1 MNVNQNLIDIIDT
14 FHQKL
19 DIIKQNINKSN
30 NLRQGDIIDII
41 EILEQFNSKY
51 LDDIIYKIDSNL
63 HITDRTNRER
73 IDEYELHQKI
83 LRPFLPTILMY
94 SMLLNH

>member
-1 MNVNQNLIDIIDT
+1 MNINQNLIEIIDT

-41 EILEQFNSKY
+41 EIFEQFNSKY

-63 HITDRTNRER
+63 HITNQTNRER
-73 IDEYELHQKI
+73 IKEYELFQKI
-83 LRPFLPTILMY
+83 LKPFLPTMLMY
-94 SMLLNH
+94 SMLLNY

>member
-1 MNVNQNLIDIIDT
+1 MNINQNLIDIIDT

-30 NLRQGDIIDII
+30 NLKQGDIIDII
-41 EILEQFNSKY
+41 EILEKFDSKY

-63 HITDRTNRER
+63 HITNRTNRER
-73 IDEYELHQKI
+73 IIEYERYQKI
-83 LRPFLPTILMY
+83 LRPFLPTMLMY
-94 SMLLNH
+94 SMLLNN

>member
-41 EILEQFNSKY
+41 EILEKFDSKY

-63 HITDRTNRER
+63 HITNRTNRDR
-73 IDEYELHQKI
+73 IIEYELYQKI
-83 LRPFLPTILMY
+83 LRPFLPTMLMY
-94 SMLLNH
+94 SMILNN